1 MRRMLRSAGDD
12 ECRDAGAAT
21 VEYAGIGFVVVML
34 ILTFVTLV
42 TPVGY
47 TIMAKICEA
56 MGGSCA
62 SLGPDARA
70 RDLKVPC
77 VLRQTD
83 RTLGYNVNVE
93 FVRGDRKDTDQI
105 KSSADGSAT
114 VTLTQGGGIGL
125 EAAKATGGKGAEGKA
140 RITANGDLGYVYN
153 FPTAFGGRDAAQS
166 FLDDRRS
173 GVNQAVD
180 IVVPGAQTVREG
192 VNQAGNAM
200 SNAWDWGTDKLGFGP
215 SAEEK
220 AAKARDQ
227 AAGSPDAVQVS
238 LSLQG
243 AVGASLDG
251 GIVKAS
257 GELSGQV
264 KGTAVVGLHDGGPDH
279 ASSSFTGSAQF
290 DAKGDVTL
298 GIPGDPRDGTVDI
311 PPILNLNGAYGQTV
325 SYMVVFDDD
334 GEPSRLVLSHE
345 TRTKGGM
352 GLNPPKVGVGSGGT
366 TAGGK
371 ATADTGTLTLET
383 TTLDLSDAANRA
395 AFDQFFI
402 TYGIDAGDVHAKVA
416 DIPLDGG
423 LAGIAERWSALQE
436 RMDADGFEASYTYET
451 TGDALSANAGEK
463 ALKAGGWGVGG
474 EMTSGG
480 RELVSAVARDNRY
493 GGTEVP
499 LATCGK

>member
-1 MRRMLRSAGDD
+1 MRWIRRDD
-12 ECRDAGAAT
+12 GAAT
-21 VEYAGIGFVVVML
+21 VEYAGVAFVVVML
-34 ILTFVTLV
+34 VLTFVTLV

-47 TIMAKICEA
+47 VIMAKICEA
-56 MGGSCA
+56 MGGSCS

-105 KSSADGSAT
+105 RTSADGSAT
-114 VTLTQGGGIGL
+114 VTLTQGGGLGL
-125 EAAKATGGKGAEGKA
+125 EAAKQTGGKGAEGKA

-153 FPTAFGGRDAAQS
+153 FPTDYGGRGAAED
-166 FLDDRRS
+166 FLGDRRS
-173 GVNQAVD
+173 GVNQGID

-192 VNQAGNAM
+192 VNQAGNAV
-200 SNAWDWGTDKLGFGP
+200 SDGWDWATDKVGLGP

-220 AAKARDQ
+220 AAKERAQ

-243 AVGASLDG
+243 AAGVSLDG
-251 GIVKAS
+251 GIVKGS

-264 KGTAVVGLHDGGPDH
+264 KGTAVVALHQGGPDTS
-279 ASSSFTGSAQF
+279 SSSFTGSAQF
-290 DAKGDVTL
+290 DIKGDVTL
-298 GIPGDPRDGTVDI
+298 GVPGDPRDGTQDL

-325 SYMVVFDDD
+325 SYMVVFDENGD
-334 GEPSRLVLSHE
+334 PTRLVLSHE
-345 TRTKGGM
+345 TRTKGGI

-371 ATADTGTLTLET
+371 ATADTGSLTLET
-383 TTLDLSDAANRA
+383 TTLDLKDAANRA
-395 AFDQFFI
+395 AFDEFFI
-402 TYGIDAGDVHAKVA
+402 TYGVDAGDVHAKVA

-423 LAGIAERWSALQE
+423 IAGIAQRWDALQQ
-436 RMDADGFEASYTYET
+436 RLDADGFEASYQYET
-451 TGDALSANAGEK
+451 SGDALSANGGEK
-463 ALKAGGWGVGG
+463 AAKAGGWGVGG
-474 EMTSGG
+474 EKTSSG